1 MIVNLWLEYAKRK
14 SGLILGKW
22 WLKWIVRV
30 RATKCPEL
38 FILTCSLYIKMLT
51 FYISTG
57 GAGSILLIRRN
68 SLLLRETMSRNKHNT
83 RLVSAGQ
90 PRRGR
95 LRAVGR
101 GRSEA
106 RGAGCLCA
114 SLGSPLTE
122 SARRRACEVKAAA
135 PAGCAAGGEWVR
147 CAALSIGPPEC
158 LKMYLE
164 CTGVVW
170 CLTQIVYFI

>member
-38 FILTCSLYIKMLT
+38 FILTCSLYIKMFT

-83 RLVSAGQ
+83 RLVSAG
-90 PRRGR
+90 PRW
-95 LRAVGR
+95 
-101 GRSEA
+101 
-106 RGAGCLCA
+106 
-114 SLGSPLTE
+114 P
-122 SARRRACEVKAAA
+122 A
-135 PAGCAAGGEWVR
+135 PARAAAGGGAREVR
-147 CAALSIGPPEC
+147 GARGGLPLCLSRVALDGERP
-158 LKMYLE
+158 
-164 CTGVVW
+164 TQGVRGQGGCSCRVRSW
-170 CLTQIVYFI
+170 RGVSEVCGSLHRTPRMP

>member
-38 FILTCSLYIKMLT
+38 FILTCSLYIEMLT

-83 RLVSAGQ
+83 RLVSAGG
-90 PRRGR
+90 PRREGR
-95 LRAVGR
+95 AASVPLSGR
-101 GRSEA
+101 
-106 RGAGCLCA
+106 
-114 SLGSPLTE
+114 PW
-122 SARRRACEVKAAA
+122 RRA
-135 PAGCAAGGEWVR
+135 PDAGHARSRRLLLPGAQLEGSEWGVR
-147 CAALSIGPPEC
+147 LSPSDPQNALKCIWSAQVSFDAW
-158 LKMYLE
+158 LR
-164 CTGVVW
+164 
-170 CLTQIVYFI
+170 